1 MFETLMISFREG
13 LEAFLV
19 VAIAIAYLS
28 KTGGEKLIPSVRHAC
43 IVAIAGCAV
52 LGVIMAKIGAIT
64 SLWEGI
70 LALLA
75 AILVISCTTHMLRM
89 GKHIKQEITGLIDRA
104 VQNPTGKAKFAVFA
118 FVLLMV
124 GREGLEAATMIASLA
139 LDNDSR
145 QLAIGGALG
154 ITLAGAVAW
163 AWSKYGYRVNLGL
176 FFRVT
181 AAFMLIFSVQLVIY
195 AFHEFTESA
204 EIAKLGLFD
213 TIYWHNATEAY
224 GPQGKIG
231 AWISYSLV
239 LVPLGFLIVGFLKSK
254 KLEQLP
260 AKAATH

>member
-28 KTGGEKLIPSVRHAC
+28 KTGGEKLIPTVRHAF
-43 IVAIAGCAV
+43 IVAITGCAA
-52 LGVIMAKIGAIT
+52 LGVVMAKIGALT

-75 AILVISCTTHMLRM
+75 AIFVISCTTHMLKM
-89 GKHIKQEITGLIDRA
+89 GKHMKREITTMIDRA
-104 VQNPTGKAKFAVFA
+104 VQNPSDKAKFALFA
-118 FVLLMV
+118 FILLMV

-139 LDNDSR
+139 LDNDST

-154 ITLAGAVAW
+154 LALAGLVAW
-163 AWSKYGYRVNLGL
+163 AWSKYGHRVNLSL
-176 FFRVT
+176 FFQVT
-181 AAFMLIFSVQLVIY
+181 AAFMVIFSIQLVIY
-195 AFHEFTESA
+195 AFHEFTEST

-213 TIYWHNATEAY
+213 NVYWHNATEPY

-254 KLEQLP
+254 APEQTK
-260 AKAATH
+260 KAAAH